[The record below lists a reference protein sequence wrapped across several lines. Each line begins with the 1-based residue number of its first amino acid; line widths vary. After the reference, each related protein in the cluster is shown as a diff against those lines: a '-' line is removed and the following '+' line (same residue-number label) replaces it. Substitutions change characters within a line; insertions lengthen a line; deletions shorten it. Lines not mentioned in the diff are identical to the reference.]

1 MATFTSKDDPGYGC
15 GRIDNEEEAM
25 ATIDHRLERI
35 DANRLEADVRLAH
48 VGKASHSVCRPD
60 L

>member
-1 MATFTSKDDPGYGC
+1 
-15 GRIDNEEEAM
+15 M